1 MPGGICWQEDG
12 SAQNRIG
19 RRESTE
25 ARFKQLM
32 EEKNKDNPD
41 CLRKGFPQNIKR
53 AFMIMFLMDRS
64 QDRREIAILVSCWQE
79 KQGFYLFG

>member
-1 MPGGICWQEDG
+1 MLVGDG

-19 RRESTE
+19 RRESTGT
-25 ARFKQLM
+25 RFKQLM

-41 CLRKGFPQNIKR
+41 CLRKGFPQSIKR

-64 QDRREIAILVSCWQE
+64 QDRREIAILASCW
-79 KQGFYLFG
+79 

>member
-1 MPGGICWQEDG
+1 MRARRHMLVEDG

-19 RRESTE
+19 RRESTG

-32 EEKNKDNPD
+32 EGKNKDNPD
-41 CLRKGFPQNIKR
+41 RLRKGFPQSIKR

-64 QDRREIAILVSCWQE
+64 QDRREIAILASCW
-79 KQGFYLFG
+79 

>member
-1 MPGGICWQEDG
+1 MLVGDG

-19 RRESTE
+19 RRESTG

-32 EEKNKDNPD
+32 EGKNKDNR
-41 CLRKGFPQNIKR
+41 LRKGFPQSIKR

-64 QDRREIAILVSCWQE
+64 QDRREIAILASCW
-79 KQGFYLFG
+79 

>member
-1 MPGGICWQEDG
+1 MLVGDG

-19 RRESTE
+19 RRENTG

-32 EEKNKDNPD
+32 EGKNKDNPD
-41 CLRKGFPQNIKR
+41 RLRKGFPQSIKR

-64 QDRREIAILVSCWQE
+64 QDRREIAILASCW
-79 KQGFYLFG
+79 

>member
-1 MPGGICWQEDG
+1 MLVGDG

-19 RRESTE
+19 RRESTG

-32 EEKNKDNPD
+32 EGKNKDNPD
-41 CLRKGFPQNIKR
+41 RLRKGFPQNIKR

-64 QDRREIAILVSCWQE
+64 QDRWEIAILVSCWQE

>member
-1 MPGGICWQEDG
+1 MLVGDG

-19 RRESTE
+19 RRESTG